1 VGQFRE
7 MYQDRPKNISA
18 NWLHGLAMIG
28 VRAVLGVDS
37 DQGSPFNIQRS
48 LGIFQ
53 NSPKVVYTLRIP
65 PFEKRGSGGI

>member
-1 VGQFRE
+1 MKARGRERDVLVGQFRE

-37 DQGSPFNIQRS
+37 DLGSPFNIQRS
-48 LGIFQ
+48 WASFKTAQ
-53 NSPKVVYTLRIP
+53 K
-65 PFEKRGSGGI
+65 